1 MVFSPPVQR
10 LALAMASTLVA
21 LGGGWLVLKAL
32 SDEGATVE
40 FVDDADAFR
49 AELARRAESGEAVVI
64 ADAAELGQDFAR
76 RLQEDLTEADLFTLF
91 PQLKRKSLR
100 LRPGVHFG
108 LLPNKRWHREFD
120 EHPQGGFLR
129 STNALGMRE
138 DSEAGEAAVDLCV
151 LVMGDSHTEG
161 VCANSESLAN
171 RFEHRLRVE
180 RPDELIE
187 VWNVAVGGFT
197 PANYLGT
204 LEAYG
209 QLQPHA
215 LVLVFYGG
223 NDFRE
228 SLAPWRYLYRR
239 PPGELS
245 NADTSVLM
253 EGDKQGI
260 ALLGQELHQALGF
273 SADPAAGNDA
283 LRLAQACGM
292 ELDRQCRERGMR
304 FLFVYLP
311 PPSDAQPERYRER
324 VLKGLLSVGG
334 DPVGLEFGNI
344 LADATLRGLD
354 EAGVATLDLRPAF
367 ASAPEALYWNTD
379 LHLNLRGHDLAGQLI
394 YQAFKALPPR

>member
-1 MVFSPPVQR
+1 MFWLIGSLESIRRGRGEEVIITAQRWDYSIQVVPKAGSGRARGTSIGPTCRIGGRLERPAPKTRFPTPSPSGYLVHMVFSPPVQR

-180 RPDELIE
+180 RPDDLIE

-215 LVLVFYGG
+215 LVLVFYGV

-239 PPGELS
+239 PPCEPS
-245 NADTSVLM
+245 NVDTSVLM
-253 EGDKQGI
+253 EGGKPGI
-260 ALLGQELHQALGF
+260 ALLGQEIYQALGF
-273 SADPAAGNDA
+273 SADPDAGNDA
-283 LRLAQACGM
+283 LRLA
-292 ELDRQCRERGMR
+292 
-304 FLFVYLP
+304 
-311 PPSDAQPERYRER
+311 
-324 VLKGLLSVGG
+324 
-334 DPVGLEFGNI
+334 
-344 LADATLRGLD
+344 RGL
-354 EAGVATLDLRPAF
+354 
-367 ASAPEALYWNTD
+367 
-379 LHLNLRGHDLAGQLI
+379 
-394 YQAFKALPPR
+394 